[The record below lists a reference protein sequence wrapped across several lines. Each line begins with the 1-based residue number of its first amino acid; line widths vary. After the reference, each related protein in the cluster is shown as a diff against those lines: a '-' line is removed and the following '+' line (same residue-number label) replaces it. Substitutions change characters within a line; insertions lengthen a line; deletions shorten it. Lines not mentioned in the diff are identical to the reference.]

1 MGDVL
6 KNINEAKDYILNR
19 RNSKG
24 IHSLEK
30 IRLLLDRFDNPQ
42 DKIKVIHIAGT
53 NGKGST
59 TKMISQVLAKSY
71 KVGTFTSP
79 YIKEINENIA
89 VNGKAISDSDF
100 LYLINK
106 LKNHIDDLEDKGYYL
121 TYFEIL
127 TAMMY
132 LYFYEKNIDIAI
144 VETGLG
150 GLLDATNIIKK
161 PLASVITSI
170 SKDHMNILGDTL
182 EGIAYQKA
190 GIIKENSPVFIY
202 SQEESIYKVIKEKAD
217 LCHSKVF
224 TFSRE
229 EVNIKESNDK
239 INIFDFRNYKD
250 VEISLLGIHQIYNAS
265 LSLMVLDYFKDEF
278 KLDEKTIKE
287 EIYKA
292 KNPGRLS
299 LISHN
304 PRVLVDGSHNREA
317 IDSLIKSLNTFNYQR
332 LIVGFSVLKDKEY
345 AYIIDR
351 LTEIADELII
361 TSIDSPR
368 AFEIR
373 ELRKIVKEKF
383 PKVIAIEDN
392 KKAYNYAKEIAGPK
406 DLIIW
411 CGSLYLIGEI
421 YEGQI

>member
-1 MGDVL
+1 MED
-6 KNINEAKDYILNR
+6 INQAKEFVLNR

-24 IHSLEK
+24 VHSLEK
-30 IRLLLDRFDNPQ
+30 IRLLLDNFDNPQ
-42 DKIKVIHIAGT
+42 DKINVIHIAGT

-59 TKMISQVLAKSY
+59 TKMISQVLSKSY

-89 VNGKAISDSDF
+89 INGKAISDSDF

-106 LKNHIDDLEDKGYYL
+106 LKAHIDYLDQKGYYL

-132 LYFYEKNIDIAI
+132 LYFYEENVDIAI

-150 GLLDATNIIKK
+150 GLLDATNIVKN

-170 SKDHMNILGDTL
+170 SKDHMEILGDKI
-182 EGIAYQKA
+182 EDIAYQKA
-190 GIIKENSPVFIY
+190 GIIKEKSPVFLY
-202 SQEESIYKVIKEKAD
+202 PQEDSVYKVIKAKAD
-217 LCHSKVF
+217 ECSSKLF
-224 TFSRE
+224 TFSKE
-229 EVNIKESNDK
+229 EVVIKESDDK
-239 INIFDFRNYKD
+239 VNAFDFRNYKD
-250 VEISLLGIHQIYNAS
+250 VKLSLLGIHQLYNAS

-278 KLDEKTIKE
+278 TLDEKTIKE
-287 EIYKA
+287 GIFKA

-299 LISHN
+299 LISQK
-304 PRVLVDGSHNREA
+304 PRVLVDGSHNRDA
-317 IDSLIKSLNTFNYQR
+317 IDSLIKSLETFTYQR
-332 LIVGFSVLKDKEY
+332 LIVGFAVLKDKEY

-351 LTEIADELII
+351 LAEIADELII
-361 TSIDSPR
+361 TNIDSPR
-368 AFEIR
+368 AFEIE
-373 ELRKIVKEKF
+373 ELREIVKEKF

-392 KKAYNYAKEIAGPK
+392 KKAYNYAKEIAGPM
-406 DLIIW
+406 DLVIW

>member
-1 MGDVL
+1 MED
-6 KNINEAKDYILNR
+6 INQAKEFVLNR

-24 IHSLEK
+24 VHSLDK
-30 IRLLLDRFDNPQ
+30 IRLLLDSFDNPQ

-59 TKMISQVLAKSY
+59 TKMISQVLSRSY

-79 YIKEINENIA
+79 YIKEINDNIA
-89 VNGKAISDSDF
+89 INGKAISDGDF

-106 LKNHIDDLEDKGYYL
+106 LKDHIDYLDQKGYYL

-132 LYFYEKNIDIAI
+132 LYFYEENVDIAI

-150 GLLDATNIIKK
+150 GLLDATNIVEN

-170 SKDHMNILGDTL
+170 SKDHMEILGDKI
-182 EGIAYQKA
+182 EDIAYQKA
-190 GIIKENSPVFIY
+190 GIIKENSPVFLY
-202 SQEESIYKVIKEKAD
+202 PQEDYVYKVIKAKAD
-217 LCHSKVF
+217 VCSSELF
-224 TFSRE
+224 TFSKD
-229 EVNIKESNDK
+229 EVVIKESDDK
-239 INIFDFRNYKD
+239 VNAFDFRNYKD
-250 VEISLLGIHQIYNAS
+250 VELSLLGIHQLYNAS
-265 LSLMVLDYFKDEF
+265 LSLMVLDYFKDDF
-278 KLDEKTIKE
+278 KLDEKTIRE
-287 EIYKA
+287 EIFKA

-299 LISHN
+299 LISQN
-304 PRVLVDGSHNREA
+304 PRVLVDGSHNRDA
-317 IDSLIKSLNTFNYQR
+317 INSLIKSLETFTYQR

-351 LTEIADELII
+351 LAEIADELII

-368 AFEIR
+368 AFEMC
-373 ELRKIVKEKF
+373 ELTEIVKEKF
-383 PKVIAIEDN
+383 PRVIAIEDN
-392 KKAYNYAKEIAGPK
+392 KKAYNYAKEIAGPN

-421 YEGQI
+421 YEG

>member
-1 MGDVL
+1 MED
-6 KNINEAKDYILNR
+6 INQAKEFVLNR

-24 IHSLEK
+24 IHSLDK
-30 IRLLLDRFDNPQ
+30 IRLLLDSFDNPQ
-42 DKIKVIHIAGT
+42 DKIRVIHIAGT

-59 TKMISQVLAKSY
+59 TKMISQVISKSY
-71 KVGTFTSP
+71 KVGIFTSP

-89 VNGKAISDSDF
+89 INGKAISDSDF

-106 LKNHIDDLEDKGYYL
+106 LKDHIDDLDQRGYYL

-132 LYFYEKNIDIAI
+132 LYFYEENVDIAI

-150 GLLDATNIIKK
+150 GLLDATNIVKN

-170 SKDHMNILGDTL
+170 SKDHMEILGDRI
-182 EGIAYQKA
+182 EEIAYQKA
-190 GIIKENSPVFIY
+190 GIIKEKSPVFLY
-202 SQEESIYKVIKEKAD
+202 PQEDSVYKVIKTKAD
-217 LCHSKVF
+217 ECHSELF
-224 TFSRE
+224 TFSKD
-229 EVNIKESNDK
+229 EVVIKESDDT
-239 INIFDFRNYKD
+239 INTFDFRNYKD
-250 VEISLLGIHQIYNAS
+250 VKLSLLGIHQLYNAS
-265 LSLMVLDYFKDEF
+265 LSLMVLDYFKDDF

-287 EIYKA
+287 EIFKA

-299 LISHN
+299 LISQN
-304 PRVLVDGSHNREA
+304 PRVLVDGSHNRDA
-317 IDSLIKSLNTFNYQR
+317 IDSFITSLETFNYKR

-351 LTEIADELII
+351 LSEMADELII

-368 AFEIR
+368 AFEID
-373 ELRKIVKEKF
+373 ELREIVKEKF

-392 KKAYNYAKEIAGPK
+392 KKAYNYAKEIADPM

-411 CGSLYLIGEI
+411 CGSLYLVGEI

>member
-1 MGDVL
+1 MED
-6 KNINEAKDYILNR
+6 INQAKEFVLNR

-24 IHSLEK
+24 VHSLDK
-30 IRLLLDRFDNPQ
+30 IRLLLDSFDNPQ

-59 TKMISQVLAKSY
+59 TKMISQVLSRSY

-79 YIKEINENIA
+79 YIKEINDNIA
-89 VNGKAISDSDF
+89 INGKAISDGDF

-106 LKNHIDDLEDKGYYL
+106 LKDHIDYLDQKGYYL

-132 LYFYEKNIDIAI
+132 LYFYEENVDIAI

-150 GLLDATNIIKK
+150 GLLDATNIVEN

-170 SKDHMNILGDTL
+170 SKDHMEILGDKI
-182 EGIAYQKA
+182 EDIAYQKA
-190 GIIKENSPVFIY
+190 GIIKEKSLVFLY
-202 SQEESIYKVIKEKAD
+202 PQEDSVYKVIKAKAD
-217 LCHSKVF
+217 VCHSKLF
-224 TFSRE
+224 TFSKE
-229 EVNIKESNDK
+229 EVVIKESDDK
-239 INIFDFRNYKD
+239 VNAFDFRNYKD
-250 VEISLLGIHQIYNAS
+250 VKLSLLGIHQIYNAS

-278 KLDEKTIKE
+278 ALDEKTIKE
-287 EIYKA
+287 GIFKA

-299 LISHN
+299 LISQN
-304 PRVLVDGSHNREA
+304 PRVLVDGSHNRDA
-317 IDSLIKSLNTFNYQR
+317 IDSLITSLETFTYQR

-351 LTEIADELII
+351 LAEIADELII

-368 AFEIR
+368 AFEIE
-373 ELRKIVKEKF
+373 ELREIVKEKF
-383 PKVIAIEDN
+383 RKVIAIEDN
-392 KKAYNYAKEIAGPK
+392 RKAYKYAKEIAGPT
-406 DLIIW
+406 DLVIW

-421 YEGQI
+421 YEG

>member
-1 MGDVL
+1 MKD
-6 KNINEAKDYILNR
+6 INQVKEFVLNR

-24 IHSLEK
+24 VHSLDK
-30 IRLLLDRFDNPQ
+30 IRLLLDNFDNPQ

-59 TKMISQVLAKSY
+59 TKMISQVLSRSY

-89 VNGKAISDSDF
+89 INGKAISDSDF

-106 LKNHIDDLEDKGYYL
+106 LKDHIDYLDQKGYYL

-132 LYFYEKNIDIAI
+132 LYFYEGNVDIAI

-150 GLLDATNIIKK
+150 GLLDATNIVKN

-170 SKDHMNILGDTL
+170 SKDHMEILGDRI
-182 EGIAYQKA
+182 EDIAYQKA
-190 GIIKENSPVFIY
+190 GIIKEKSPVFLY
-202 SQEESIYKVIKEKAD
+202 PQEDSVYKVIKAKAD
-217 LCHSKVF
+217 GCSSKLF
-224 TFSRE
+224 TFSKE
-229 EVNIKESNDK
+229 EVVIKESDDT
-239 INIFDFRNYKD
+239 INAFDFRNYKD
-250 VEISLLGIHQIYNAS
+250 VKISLLGIHQLYNAS
-265 LSLMVLDYFKDEF
+265 LSLMVLDYFKDDF
-278 KLDEKTIKE
+278 KLDEKTIRE
-287 EIYKA
+287 EIFKA

-299 LISHN
+299 LISQN
-304 PRVLVDGSHNREA
+304 PRVLVDGSHNRDA
-317 IDSLIKSLNTFNYQR
+317 IDSLIKSLETFTYQR

-351 LTEIADELII
+351 LAEIADELII
-361 TSIDSPR
+361 TSIDSSR
-368 AFEIR
+368 AFEMC
-373 ELRKIVKEKF
+373 ELTEIVKEKF

-392 KKAYNYAKEIAGPK
+392 KKAYNYAKEIAGPN

-411 CGSLYLIGEI
+411 CGSLYLVGEI

>member
-1 MGDVL
+1 MED
-6 KNINEAKDYILNR
+6 INQAKEFVLNR

-24 IHSLEK
+24 VHSLDK
-30 IRLLLDRFDNPQ
+30 IRLLLDSFDNPQ

-59 TKMISQVLAKSY
+59 TKMISQVLSRSY

-79 YIKEINENIA
+79 YIKEINDNIA
-89 VNGKAISDSDF
+89 INGKAISDGDY

-106 LKNHIDDLEDKGYYL
+106 LKDHIDYLDQKGYYL

-132 LYFYEKNIDIAI
+132 LYFYEENVDIAI

-150 GLLDATNIIKK
+150 GLLDATNIVEN

-170 SKDHMNILGDTL
+170 SKDHMEILGDKI
-182 EGIAYQKA
+182 EDIAYQKA
-190 GIIKENSPVFIY
+190 GIIKEKSLVFLY
-202 SQEESIYKVIKEKAD
+202 PQEDSVYKVIKAKAD
-217 LCHSKVF
+217 VCHSKLF
-224 TFSRE
+224 TFSKE
-229 EVNIKESNDK
+229 EVVIKESDDK
-239 INIFDFRNYKD
+239 VNAFDFRNYKD
-250 VEISLLGIHQIYNAS
+250 VKLSLLGIHQIYNAS

-278 KLDEKTIKE
+278 ALDEKTIKE
-287 EIYKA
+287 GIFKA

-299 LISHN
+299 LISQN
-304 PRVLVDGSHNREA
+304 PRVLVDGSHNRDA
-317 IDSLIKSLNTFNYQR
+317 IDSLITSLETFTYQR

-351 LTEIADELII
+351 LAEIADELII

-368 AFEIR
+368 AFEIE
-373 ELRKIVKEKF
+373 ELREIVKEKF

-392 KKAYNYAKEIAGPK
+392 RKAYNYAKEIAGPN
-406 DLIIW
+406 DLVIW

-421 YEGQI
+421 YEG

>member
-30 IRLLLDRFDNPQ
+30 IKLLLDKFDNPQ
-42 DKIKVIHIAGT
+42 DKIRVIHIAGT

-59 TKMISQVLAKSY
+59 TKMISACLAKSY

-89 VNGKAISDSDF
+89 INGKAIADSDF

-106 LKNHIDDLEDKGYYL
+106 LKNHIDDLDKKGYYL

-132 LYFYEKNIDIAI
+132 LYFYEENVDIAI

-170 SKDHMNILGDTL
+170 SKDHIEILGDSL
-182 EGIAYQKA
+182 EEIAYQKA
-190 GIIKENSPVFIY
+190 GIIKEESQVFLYPQENSV
-202 SQEESIYKVIKEKAD
+202 YKVIKAKAD
-217 LCHSKVF
+217 ECRSKLF
-224 TFSRE
+224 TFSRD
-229 EVNIKESNDK
+229 EVVIKKSDDRTN
-239 INIFDFRNYKD
+239 NFDFRNYKD

-278 KLDEKTIKE
+278 NLDEKTIKE

-299 LISHN
+299 LISQN
-304 PRVLVDGSHNREA
+304 PRIIVDGGHNRDG
-317 IDSLIKSLNTFNYQR
+317 IDKLISSLETFKYQK
-332 LIVGFSVLKDKEY
+332 LIVGFSILKDKEY

-361 TSIDSPR
+361 TSIDSLR

-373 ELRKIVKEKF
+373 ELREIVKEKF

>member
-1 MGDVL
+1 MGEVL
-6 KNINEAKDYILNR
+6 EDINQAKEFVLNR

-30 IRLLLDRFDNPQ
+30 IRLFLDKFDNPQ
-42 DKIKVIHIAGT
+42 DKIRVIHIAGT

-59 TKMISQVLAKSY
+59 TKMISACLAKSF

-89 VNGKAISDSDF
+89 INGEAISDSDF

-106 LKNHIDDLEDKGYYL
+106 LKDYIDYLDQKGYYL

-132 LYFYEKNIDIAI
+132 MYFYEENVDIAI

-150 GLLDATNIIKK
+150 GLLDATNIVKN

-170 SKDHMNILGDTL
+170 SKDHMEILGDRI
-182 EGIAYQKA
+182 EEIAYQKA
-190 GIIKENSPVFIY
+190 GIIKESSPVFLY
-202 SQEESIYKVIKEKAD
+202 PQEDSVYRVIKAKTDECSSKLFTFSKEEVVIKESD
-217 LCHSKVF
+217 
-224 TFSRE
+224 
-229 EVNIKESNDK
+229 DK
-239 INIFDFRNYKD
+239 INAFDFRNYKD
-250 VEISLLGIHQIYNAS
+250 VKISLLGIHQLYNAS
-265 LSLMVLDYFKDEF
+265 LSLMVLDYFKDDF

-299 LISHN
+299 LISQN
-304 PRVLVDGSHNREA
+304 PRILVDGSHNRDA
-317 IDSLIKSLNTFNYQR
+317 IDSLITSLETFTYQR

-351 LTEIADELII
+351 LAEIADELVI

-368 AFEIR
+368 AFEID
-373 ELRKIVKEKF
+373 ELREIVKENF

-392 KKAYNYAKEIAGPK
+392 RKAYNYAKEIAGPN

-421 YEGQI
+421 Y

>member
-24 IHSLEK
+24 VHSLEK
-30 IRLLLDRFDNPQ
+30 IRLLLDKFDNPQ
-42 DKIKVIHIAGT
+42 DKIRVIHIAGT

-59 TKMISQVLAKSY
+59 TKMISACLAKSY

-89 VNGKAISDSDF
+89 INGKAIADSDF

-106 LKNHIDDLEDKGYYL
+106 LKNHIDDLDKKGYYL

-132 LYFYEKNIDIAI
+132 LYFYEENVDIAI

-170 SKDHMNILGDTL
+170 SKDHIEILGDRI
-182 EGIAYQKA
+182 EEIAYQKA
-190 GIIKENSPVFIY
+190 GIIKEKSPVFLY
-202 SQEESIYKVIKEKAD
+202 PQENSVNKVIKAKAD
-217 LCHSKVF
+217 ECSSKLF
-224 TFSRE
+224 TFSKD
-229 EVNIKESNDK
+229 EVVIKKSDDATNA
-239 INIFDFRNYKD
+239 FDFRNYKD
-250 VEISLLGIHQIYNAS
+250 VAISLLGIHQIYNAS

-278 KLDEKTIKE
+278 NLDEKTIKE

-299 LISHN
+299 LISQN
-304 PRVLVDGSHNREA
+304 PRILVDGSHNRDA
-317 IDSLIKSLNTFNYQR
+317 IDSLIKSLNTFTYQR

-373 ELRKIVKEKF
+373 ELREIVKEKF

-392 KKAYNYAKEIAGPK
+392 RKAYNYAKEIAGPK

>member
-1 MGDVL
+1 MGDIL

-30 IRLLLDRFDNPQ
+30 IRLLLDKFDNPQ
-42 DKIKVIHIAGT
+42 DKIRVIHIAGT

-59 TKMISQVLAKSY
+59 TKMISQVLSKSY

-89 VNGKAISDSDF
+89 INGKAISDSDF

-106 LKNHIDDLEDKGYYL
+106 LKNHIDYLEDMGYYL

-132 LYFYEKNIDIAI
+132 MYFYEKNVDIAI

-150 GLLDATNIIKK
+150 GLLDATNIVKN

-170 SKDHMNILGDTL
+170 SKDHMEILGDRI
-182 EGIAYQKA
+182 EEIAYQKA
-190 GIIKENSPVFIY
+190 GIIKEKSPVFLY
-202 SQEESIYKVIKEKAD
+202 PQEKSVYKVIKAKAD
-217 LCHSKVF
+217 ECRSKLF
-224 TFSRE
+224 TFSKD
-229 EVNIKESNDK
+229 EVVIKKSDDTTNA
-239 INIFDFRNYKD
+239 FDFRNYKD

-265 LSLMVLDYFKDEF
+265 LSLMVLDYFKDDF
-278 KLDEKTIKE
+278 NLDEKTIKE

-299 LISHN
+299 LISQN
-304 PRVLVDGSHNREA
+304 PRILVDGSHNRDA
-317 IDSLIKSLNTFNYQR
+317 IDSLIKSLNTFTYQR

-345 AYIIDR
+345 EYIIDR
-351 LTEIADELII
+351 LTDIADELII

-368 AFEIR
+368 ALDLM
-373 ELRKIVKEKF
+373 ELKKIVKEKF

-392 KKAYNYAKEIAGPK
+392 KKAYNYAKEIAGQK

-411 CGSLYLIGEI
+411 CGSLYLVGEI